1 MKKTK
6 YIILGCVLVMSLA
19 SCKKWLDVN
28 TDPDNPNNQS
38 VLIQNRVPWIQHFYQ
53 YTAGV
58 TNYRTSLQAGVY
70 YSNTGAGASFSTTW
84 QCSSANSTTP
94 YQTWFIEVSS
104 NVVDLYNSAKKK
116 GAYHYMAVADVFNA
130 LGYME
135 MLDLYGEM
143 PYTEAGT
150 GNPSPKP
157 DDGKT
162 IYNGCMDHLNEAISL
177 FNKPQEVGAPAL
189 SAGDLWNNG
198 DVNKWI
204 KLCWGLKARY
214 MLKLSKKTDLFNAD
228 SILYCLS
235 QGPQSNADNTVGPGY
250 NNSTDVDYLYFDPV
264 VTNGNFDYAAYG
276 NSIRIS
282 GFYYNLLTDMNG
294 SGVIDP
300 RMSKIVPASMSN
312 VKLNSSGQVSSYTW
326 NRGVGVDSYDTAT
339 RLLKGGPTSI
349 QTATYA
355 ASDKTITYTIADGTD
370 LANFIAAQ
378 QQVGRAYT
386 VDGNKVSITYPAG
399 SIYIN
404 SSNYVYAGDT
414 VYVNMRSSAL
424 ATSGN
429 PNQPANDVNWY
440 PSKDAYSAGVIGSTG
455 SFQVR
460 PVSDQDILTYYE
472 MCFIKAEVYMRKGDP
487 ADAYTAYI
495 AGIQAN
501 MDKMQTKLA
510 EWKGAGFNKN
520 AAGVVI
526 PDMEP
531 MDPADIAAYMTSS
544 AVAQGP
550 GTLSMSD
557 IMLQKYIAMGCS
569 IENWNDM
576 RRFDFSA
583 GDVGNFGVVYPDY
596 QRGPLFTGQAQ
607 LTGGAPNDPR
617 YWMRRWMLPPTYEI
631 NYNSVHT
638 LALNPHAADPNIWS
652 MPVWWDC
659 ATDDQYYGY
668 LKN

>member
-6 YIILGCVLVMSLA
+6 YIILGCLFVTSLA

-38 VLIQNRVPWIQHFYQ
+38 VLIQNRVPWIEHFYQ

-58 TNYRTSLQAGVY
+58 TNYRTALQAGVY
-70 YSNTGAGASFSTTW
+70 YSNTAAGNSFSTTW

-104 NVVDLYNSAKKK
+104 NVVDLYNSAEKK

-177 FNKPQEVGAPAL
+177 FNKTQEVGAPPLA
-189 SAGDLWNNG
+189 AGDLWNGG
-198 DVNKWI
+198 DVGKWL

-235 QGPQSNADNTVGPGY
+235 QAPQSNADNTVGPGF
-250 NNSTDVDYLYFDPV
+250 NNSTVTDYLEGDPV

-282 GFYYNLLTDMNG
+282 GYYYNLLTNLNG

-300 RMSKIVPASMSN
+300 RMSKIVPASMAN
-312 VKLNSSGQVSSYTW
+312 VKLTNGHVSSYTW

-355 ASDKTITYTIADGTD
+355 ASDKTIKYTISDGTD

-386 VDGNKVSITYPAG
+386 VDGNTVSITYPAG

-404 SSNYVYAGDT
+404 STNYIYAGDT
-414 VYVNMRSSAL
+414 VYVNMRSNAE
-424 ATSGN
+424 ATTAVPEQQTVS
-429 PNQPANDVNWY
+429 NDVNWY
-440 PSKDAYSAGVIGSTG
+440 PNEAAYNAGVIGSTG

-460 PVSDQDILTYYE
+460 PVSDQDILTYEE

-510 EWKGAGFNKN
+510 EWQGEGFDKN

-531 MDPADIAAYMTSS
+531 MNASDIAAYMTSS

-550 GTLSMSD
+550 GDLTMSD

-569 IENWNDM
+569 IENYNDM
-576 RRFDFSA
+576 RRFDYSA
-583 GDVGNFGVVYPDY
+583 GDIGNFGVVYPGY
-596 QRGPLFTGQAQ
+596 QRGPLFSGQAQ
-607 LTGGAPNDPR
+607 LTGSSPNDPR

-631 NYNSVHT
+631 NYNSIHT

-652 MPVWWDC
+652 MPVWWDTP
-659 ATDDQYYGY
+659 TDEAYYGY
-668 LKN
+668 LK